1 MIPILTGEGS
11 LGSIGLGHGELF
23 SRAIHSNL
31 RSFWSLADEQGIE
44 KKTLTARGLKRERSI
59 SPGRLEEIE
68 GIARGAKI
76 PYPEVLAYNLYLGIF
91 SPDECTVMIALGKAT
106 TSGNMV
112 FLKNS
117 DKVGG
122 ANLVGPQY
130 HKNKEINVI
139 MDIKPNGGPRIMG
152 ISAAGTTGLKMGLN
166 DHGVAVG
173 TNISRTLELVQKNV
187 DLTKL
192 RALDRAQLCRD
203 ALEKK
208 SAIEASQLV
217 SNMILVNPM
226 ATPGN
231 MEFAD
236 AKEAIILEGSY
247 NKLAMETIR
256 EGVASRSNCFV
267 LLKELN
273 QWDDISS
280 QARLVRSKQLL
291 GEKKGSIDKDVM
303 IGFSMDHANGPGPNS
318 ICRHGQHFSEEVSLS
333 AAAMEIDRENPRRS
347 KISFA
352 LGKPCH
358 AWRDPRGHVDLDM
371 SIDTSSIP
379 ADLSSG
385 DAWKKFYLEEA
396 RD

>member
-1 MIPILTGEGS
+1 MNPILKGEGS
-11 LGSIGLGHGELF
+11 LRNIGLVHGERF
-23 SRAIHSNL
+23 SPAVRSNL
-31 RSFWSLADEQGIE
+31 RSFWSWVEGQGIR
-44 KKTLTARGLKRERSI
+44 KKALTVSGLKHESAI
-59 SPGRLEEIE
+59 SSGRLEEIE

-76 PYPEVLAYNLYLGIF
+76 PYPEVLAYNLYQGIF

-106 TSGNMV
+106 TSGNTI

-122 ANLVGPQY
+122 ADLVGPQY
-130 HKNKEINVI
+130 YKNKEINVI
-139 MDIKPNGGPRIMG
+139 LDIKPNGGPRIMG

-173 TNISRTLELVQKNV
+173 TNISRTWELTKKKV

-208 SAIEASQLV
+208 SAIEASQLI
-217 SNMILVNPM
+217 SNMVLVNPM

-247 NKLAMETIR
+247 DRLAMETIR
-256 EGVASRSNCFV
+256 EGVAARSNCFV
-267 LLKELN
+267 LLKDLN

-291 GEKKGSIDKDVM
+291 GENEGRINRDVM

-333 AAAMEIDRENPRRS
+333 AATMEIGHENPRQS

-358 AWRDPRGHVDLDM
+358 AWRDQKGHIDMDM
-371 SIDTSSIP
+371 SMDSSSIP
-379 ADLSSG
+379 ADLTSG
-385 DAWKKFYLEEA
+385 EAWKKFYQEEA

>member
-1 MIPILTGEGS
+1 MNPILKGEGS
-11 LGSIGLGHGELF
+11 LRNIGLVHGERF
-23 SRAIHSNL
+23 SPAIRSNL
-31 RSFWSLADEQGIE
+31 RSFWSLVEGQGIR
-44 KKTLTARGLKRERSI
+44 KKALTVSGLKHESVI
-59 SPGRLEEIE
+59 FSGRLEEIE

-76 PYPEVLAYNLYLGIF
+76 PYPEVLAYNLYQGIF

-106 TSGNMV
+106 TSGNTI

-122 ANLVGPQY
+122 ADLVGPQY
-130 HKNKEINVI
+130 YKNKEINVI
-139 MDIKPNGGPRIMG
+139 LDIKPNGGPRIMG

-173 TNISRTLELVQKNV
+173 TNISRTWELTKKKV

-208 SAIEASQLV
+208 SAIEASQLI
-217 SNMILVNPM
+217 SNMVLVNPM

-247 NKLAMETIR
+247 DRLAMETVR
-256 EGVASRSNCFV
+256 EGVAARSNCFV
-267 LLKELN
+267 LLKDLN

-291 GEKKGSIDKDVM
+291 GENEGRIK
-303 IGFSMDHANGPGPNS
+303 NS

-333 AAAMEIDRENPRRS
+333 AATMEIGHENPRQS

-358 AWRDPRGHVDLDM
+358 AWRDQKGHIDMDM
-371 SIDTSSIP
+371 SMDSSSIP
-379 ADLSSG
+379 ADSTSG
-385 DAWKKFYLEEA
+385 EAWKKFYKEEA

>member
-1 MIPILTGEGS
+1 MNPILKGEGS
-11 LGSIGLGHGELF
+11 LRNIGLVHGERF
-23 SRAIHSNL
+23 SPAIRSNL
-31 RSFWSLADEQGIE
+31 RSFWSLVEGQGIR
-44 KKTLTARGLKRERSI
+44 KKALTVSGLKHESVI
-59 SPGRLEEIE
+59 FSGRLEEIE

-76 PYPEVLAYNLYLGIF
+76 PYPEVLAYNLYQGIF

-106 TSGNMV
+106 TSGNTI

-122 ANLVGPQY
+122 ADLVGPQY

-139 MDIKPNGGPRIMG
+139 LDIKPNGGPRIMG

-173 TNISRTLELVQKNV
+173 TNISRTWELTKKKV

-208 SAIEASQLV
+208 SAIEASQLI
-217 SNMILVNPM
+217 SNMVLVNPM

-247 NKLAMETIR
+247 DRLAMETVR
-256 EGVASRSNCFV
+256 EGVAARSNCFV
-267 LLKELN
+267 LLKDLN

-291 GEKKGSIDKDVM
+291 GENEGRINRDVM

-333 AAAMEIDRENPRRS
+333 AATMEIGHENPRQS

-358 AWRDPRGHVDLDM
+358 AWRDQKGHIDMDM
-371 SIDTSSIP
+371 SMDSSSIP
-379 ADLSSG
+379 ADSTSG
-385 DAWKKFYLEEA
+385 EAWKKFYKEEA